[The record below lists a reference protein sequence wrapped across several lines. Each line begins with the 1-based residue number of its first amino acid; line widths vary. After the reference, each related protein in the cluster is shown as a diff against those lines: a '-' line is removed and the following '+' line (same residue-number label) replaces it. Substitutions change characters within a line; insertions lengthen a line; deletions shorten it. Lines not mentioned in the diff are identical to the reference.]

1 MSAKEQIS
9 NEDLWILVENFI
21 KERGLVKL
29 HLDSYNEFIKK
40 GIQQIVDEVKR
51 IEVKVGGVSIPGFY
65 IELGKVEIGEPRI
78 KESKGYNV
86 KITPN
91 ECRLRGLTYSAPI
104 YLEMELYKDGSPIA
118 KEKIEIG
125 DIPIM
130 VKSEKCY
137 LSKLSREELIQ
148 LGEDPDDPGG
158 YFIIN
163 GTERVIVA
171 QEDLAEN
178 RILIDESPRS
188 SSATHIAKVISAIP
202 GQRSS
207 VTVER
212 SKEGVLYV
220 TFPAVPGR
228 VPLFIVL
235 RALGLKTD
243 QEITEAISRDPSIQV
258 QLYPSFLEMEKI
270 PTPEVAIEY
279 IGNRVAHGRP
289 RDKRMEAA
297 EAVLDRNLLPHLGT
311 TKEARIKKAY
321 YLAQMA
327 NAVIEADLGLRPI
340 DDKDHYKNK
349 RLKLA
354 GDLLAVLFRSVFNS
368 FVKDVS
374 YQLEKLSEKRRE
386 EIELSLLVR
395 SDIIT
400 EKIMYALATGNWIGG
415 KTGVSQLLD
424 RTNYLSTLSHLRR
437 VVSPLSRTQPHF
449 EARDLHPTQWG
460 RICPVETPEGP
471 NCGLVKNLALLAII
485 SVGGYREE
493 VKNFLLNNQKLT
505 TKVIGG
511 KDYAN
516 VYIDGELIGRTESPE
531 KFVENIRRLRRKR
544 VFPPELS
551 IVYYEKPT
559 IKEIHINTDAGR
571 ILRPLLIVE
580 NGKIKLTKQH
590 IEGIRKGELSWSDL
604 VGEVIEYLD
613 AEEEENAYIA
623 IDYRNVSKEHTHAEL
638 PPATI
643 FGLVASVIPYA
654 NHNHSPRNTF
664 EAAMGK
670 QALGFPFSNPFRRAD
685 SRSHLLHYPQV
696 PLVVTKTMKI
706 SGVLKRPFGQ
716 NMVVAVLSY
725 TGYNIQDAVIINKS
739 SVDRGLARSTFFR
752 LYEAEEHRYPG
763 GAQDSIEIP
772 KPGIK
777 GYYAH
782 EFYAK
787 LDEDGVIIPET
798 EVKGGEVLI
807 GKTSPPRFLEE
818 FKEVESERQRRDTS
832 VMLRHEEK
840 GIVDTVIMTN
850 TIDDNV
856 LVRVKVR
863 DNRIAE
869 IGDKFASRHG
879 QKGVIGIL
887 LNQEDLPFTESGIV
901 PDLIINPHAIPSR
914 MTIGQLLESIAGK
927 YAALAGEFV
936 DATPFEGKDEKSIR
950 EALEKLG
957 FRSTG
962 KEVMYNGITGEKMI
976 AEVFIGIVYY
986 QKLHHM
992 VSDKMH
998 ARARGPVQILTRQ
1011 PTEGR
1016 AREGGLRFGEMERDC
1031 LIAYGASSILQDVLL
1046 EMSDPTYIYVC
1057 KKCYTMAYFDSKR
1070 NSFYCHMD
1078 GEIQDVAKVKV
1089 AYAFKLLLQELMS
1102 MCIYPRL
1109 VVEEK
1114 IRRWS

>member
-1 MSAKEQIS
+1 MPMKEEIN
-9 NEDLWILVENFI
+9 NEDLWILVESFI
-21 KERGLVKL
+21 RERGLVRL

-40 GIQQIVDEVKR
+40 GLQQIIDEVKR
-51 IEVKVGGVSIPGFY
+51 IEVKVAGVSIPGFY
-65 IELGKVEIGEPRI
+65 IELGKVEVGEPRI
-78 KESKGYNV
+78 KEAKGFNIKV
-86 KITPN
+86 TPN

-104 YLEMELYKDGSPIA
+104 YLEMELYKDGNPIG

-125 DIPIM
+125 DIPVM
-130 VKSEKCY
+130 VKSEKCS
-137 LSKLSREELIQ
+137 LSKLNREELVQ
-148 LGEDPDDPGG
+148 AGEDPDDPGG

-178 RILIDESPRS
+178 RILLDVSQRS
-188 SSATHIAKVISAIP
+188 SSATHVAKVISAIP

-212 SKEGVLYV
+212 SKEGILYI

-228 VPLFIVL
+228 IPLFIVL

-243 QEITEAISRDPSIQV
+243 QEISEAISHEPVILS
-258 QLYPSFLEMEKI
+258 QLYPSFIEMEKV
-270 PTPEVAIEY
+270 PTPEAAIEY

-289 RDKRMEAA
+289 REKRIEAA
-297 EAVLDRNLLPHLGT
+297 ELVLDRNLLPHLGT
-311 TKEARIKKAY
+311 TKEARLKKAY

-327 NAVIEADLGLRPI
+327 NAVIEADLGMRPL

-354 GDLLAVLFRSVFNS
+354 GDLLAILFRSVFNS
-368 FVKDVS
+368 FVKDVV

-400 EKIMYALATGNWIGG
+400 EKIMYALATGNWVGG

-471 NCGLVKNLALLAII
+471 NCGLVKNLALLATV
-485 SVGGYREE
+485 SVGGYRDE
-493 VKNFLLNNQKLT
+493 VKSILLNNLKIT
-505 TKVIGG
+505 TKATRD

-516 VYIDGELIGRTESPE
+516 IYLDGELIGRYEFPE
-531 KFVENIRRLRRKR
+531 KLVENIRKLRRKR
-544 VFPPELS
+544 IFPYELS

-559 IKEIHINTDAGR
+559 VKEIHINTDAGR
-571 ILRPLLIVE
+571 ILRPVLIVE
-580 NGKIKLTKQH
+580 EGKIKLKKEH
-590 IEGIRKGELSWSDL
+590 IEKIKSGELTWSDL
-604 VGEVIEYLD
+604 LGDVIEYLD

-623 IDYRNVSKEHTHAEL
+623 VDYKNVTTEHTHAEL

-643 FGLVASVIPYA
+643 LGLVASVIPYA
-654 NHNHSPRNTF
+654 DHNHSPRNTF

-685 SRSHLLHYPQV
+685 SRAHLLHYPQI
-696 PLVVTKTMKI
+696 PLVITKTMKI
-706 SGVLKRPFGQ
+706 SGVLRRPFGQ

-725 TGYNIQDAVIINKS
+725 TGYNIQDAIIINKS

-763 GAQDSIEIP
+763 GTHDSIEIP
-772 KPGIK
+772 QPGIK

-787 LDEDGVIIPET
+787 LDEDGVIIPEL

-818 FKEVESERQRRDTS
+818 FKEVEPRLQRRDTS

-850 TIDDNV
+850 TTDDNV
-856 LVRVKVR
+856 FVRVKVR

-887 LNQEDLPFTESGIV
+887 LNQEDMPFTESGIV

-927 YAALAGEFV
+927 YAALSGHIV
-936 DATPFEGKDEKSIR
+936 DGTPFEGVNEKTLR
-950 EALEKLG
+950 EELEKYG
-957 FRSTG
+957 FKSTG
-962 KEVMYNGITGEKMI
+962 KEIMYNGLTGEKMV

-992 VSDKMH
+992 VSDKIH

-1057 KKCYTMAYFDSKR
+1057 KKCYSMAYFDSKK
-1070 NSFYCHMD
+1070 NSFNCHFC
-1078 GEIQDVAKVKV
+1078 GYHQDIAKVKV

-1109 VVEEK
+1109 IVEEK
-1114 IRRWS
+1114 IKRWA

>member
-1 MSAKEQIS
+1 MPMKEEIN
-9 NEDLWILVENFI
+9 NEDLWILVESFI
-21 KERGLVKL
+21 RERGLVRL

-40 GIQQIVDEVKR
+40 GLQQIIDEVKR
-51 IEVKVGGVSIPGFY
+51 IEVKVAGVSIPGFY
-65 IELGKVEIGEPRI
+65 IELGKVEVGEPRI
-78 KESKGYNV
+78 KEAKGFNIKV
-86 KITPN
+86 TPN

-104 YLEMELYKDGSPIA
+104 YLEMELYKDGNPIG

-125 DIPIM
+125 DIPVM
-130 VKSEKCY
+130 VKSEKCS
-137 LSKLSREELIQ
+137 LSKLNREELVQ
-148 LGEDPDDPGG
+148 AGEDPDDPGG

-178 RILIDESPRS
+178 RILLDVSQRS
-188 SSATHIAKVISAIP
+188 SSATHVAKVISAIP

-212 SKEGVLYV
+212 SKEGILYI

-228 VPLFIVL
+228 IPLFIVL

-243 QEITEAISRDPSIQV
+243 QEISEAISHEPVILS
-258 QLYPSFLEMEKI
+258 QLYPSFIEMEKV
-270 PTPEVAIEY
+270 PTPEAAIEY

-289 RDKRMEAA
+289 REKRIEAA
-297 EAVLDRNLLPHLGT
+297 ELVLDRNLLPHLGT
-311 TKEARIKKAY
+311 TKEARLKKAY

-327 NAVIEADLGLRPI
+327 NAVIEADLGMRPL

-354 GDLLAVLFRSVFNS
+354 GDLLAILFRSVFNS
-368 FVKDVS
+368 FVKDVA

-400 EKIMYALATGNWIGG
+400 EKIMYALATGNWVGG

-471 NCGLVKNLALLAII
+471 NCGLVKNLALLATV
-485 SVGGYREE
+485 SVGGYRDE
-493 VKNFLLNNQKLT
+493 VKSILLNNLKIT
-505 TKVIGG
+505 TKATRD

-516 VYIDGELIGRTESPE
+516 IYLDGELIGRYEFPE
-531 KFVENIRRLRRKR
+531 KLVENIRKLRRKR
-544 VFPPELS
+544 IFPYELS

-559 IKEIHINTDAGR
+559 VKEIHINTDAGR
-571 ILRPLLIVE
+571 ILRPVLIVE
-580 NGKIKLTKQH
+580 EGKIKLKKEH
-590 IEGIRKGELSWSDL
+590 IEKIKSGELTWSDL
-604 VGEVIEYLD
+604 LGDVIEYLD

-623 IDYRNVSKEHTHAEL
+623 VDYKNVTTEHTHAEL

-643 FGLVASVIPYA
+643 LGLVASVIPYA
-654 NHNHSPRNTF
+654 DHNHSPRNTF

-685 SRSHLLHYPQV
+685 SRAHLLHYPQI
-696 PLVVTKTMKI
+696 PLVITKTMKI
-706 SGVLKRPFGQ
+706 SGVLRRPFGQ

-725 TGYNIQDAVIINKS
+725 TGYNIQDAIIINKS

-763 GAQDSIEIP
+763 GTHDSIEIP
-772 KPGIK
+772 QPGIK

-787 LDEDGVIIPET
+787 LDEDGVIIPEL

-818 FKEVESERQRRDTS
+818 FKEVEPRLQRRDTS

-850 TIDDNV
+850 TTDDNV
-856 LVRVKVR
+856 FVRVKVR

-887 LNQEDLPFTESGIV
+887 LNQEDMPFTESGIV

-927 YAALAGEFV
+927 YAALSGHIV
-936 DATPFEGKDEKSIR
+936 DGTPFEGVNEKTLR
-950 EALEKLG
+950 EELEKYG
-957 FRSTG
+957 FKSTG
-962 KEVMYNGITGEKMI
+962 KEIMYNGLTGEKMV

-992 VSDKMH
+992 VSDKIH

-1057 KKCYTMAYFDSKR
+1057 KKCYSMAYFDSKK
-1070 NSFYCHMD
+1070 NSFNCHFC
-1078 GEIQDVAKVKV
+1078 GYHQDIAKVKV

-1109 VVEEK
+1109 IVEEK
-1114 IRRWS
+1114 IKRWA

>member
-1 MSAKEQIS
+1 MPMKEEIN
-9 NEDLWILVENFI
+9 NEDLWILVESFI
-21 KERGLVKL
+21 RERGLVRL

-40 GIQQIVDEVKR
+40 GLQQIIDEVKR
-51 IEVKVGGVSIPGFY
+51 IEVKVAGVSIPGFY
-65 IELGKVEIGEPRI
+65 IELGKVEVGEPRI
-78 KESKGYNV
+78 KEAKGFNIKV
-86 KITPN
+86 TPN

-104 YLEMELYKDGSPIA
+104 YLEMELYKDGNPIG

-125 DIPIM
+125 DIPVM
-130 VKSEKCY
+130 VKSEKCS
-137 LSKLSREELIQ
+137 LSKLNREELIQ
-148 LGEDPDDPGG
+148 AGEDPDDPGG

-178 RILIDESPRS
+178 RILLDVSQRS
-188 SSATHIAKVISAIP
+188 SSATHVAKVISAIP

-212 SKEGVLYV
+212 SKEGILYV

-228 VPLFIVL
+228 IPLFIVL

-243 QEITEAISRDPSIQV
+243 QEISEAISHEPVILS
-258 QLYPSFLEMEKI
+258 QLYPSFIEMEKV
-270 PTPEVAIEY
+270 PTPEAAIEY

-289 RDKRMEAA
+289 REKRIEAA
-297 EAVLDRNLLPHLGT
+297 ELVLDRNLLPHLGT
-311 TKEARIKKAY
+311 TKEARLKKAY

-327 NAVIEADLGLRPI
+327 NAVIEADLGMRPL

-354 GDLLAVLFRSVFNS
+354 GDLLAILFRSVFNS
-368 FVKDVS
+368 FVKDVA

-400 EKIMYALATGNWIGG
+400 EKIMYALATGNWVGG

-471 NCGLVKNLALLAII
+471 NCGLVKNLALLATV
-485 SVGGYREE
+485 SVGGYRDE
-493 VKNFLLNNQKLT
+493 VKSILLNNLKIT
-505 TKVIGG
+505 TKATRD
-511 KDYAN
+511 KNYAN
-516 VYIDGELIGRTESPE
+516 IYLDGELIGRYEFPE
-531 KFVENIRRLRRKR
+531 KLVENIRKLRRKR
-544 VFPPELS
+544 IFPYELS

-559 IKEIHINTDAGR
+559 VKEIHINTDAGR
-571 ILRPLLIVE
+571 ILRPVLIVE
-580 NGKIKLTKQH
+580 EGKIKLTKEH
-590 IEGIRKGELSWSDL
+590 IEKIKSGELTWSDL
-604 VGEVIEYLD
+604 LGDVIEYLD

-623 IDYRNVSKEHTHAEL
+623 VDYKNVTTEHTHAEL

-643 FGLVASVIPYA
+643 LGLVASVIPYA
-654 NHNHSPRNTF
+654 DHNHSPRNTF

-685 SRSHLLHYPQV
+685 SRAHLLHYPQI
-696 PLVVTKTMKI
+696 PLVITKTMKI
-706 SGVLKRPFGQ
+706 SGVLRRPFGQ

-725 TGYNIQDAVIINKS
+725 TGYNIQDAIIINKS

-763 GAQDSIEIP
+763 GTHDSIEIP
-772 KPGIK
+772 QPGIK

-787 LDEDGVIIPET
+787 LDEDGVIIPEL

-818 FKEVESERQRRDTS
+818 FKEVEPRLQRRDTS

-850 TIDDNV
+850 TTDDNV
-856 LVRVKVR
+856 FVRVKVR

-887 LNQEDLPFTESGIV
+887 LNQEDMPFTESGIV

-927 YAALAGEFV
+927 YAALSGHIV
-936 DATPFEGKDEKSIR
+936 DGTPFEGVNEKTLR
-950 EALEKLG
+950 EELEKYG
-957 FRSTG
+957 FKSTG
-962 KEVMYNGITGEKMI
+962 KEIMYNGLTGEKMV

-992 VSDKMH
+992 VSDKIH

-1057 KKCYTMAYFDSKR
+1057 KKCYSMAYFDSKK
-1070 NSFYCHMD
+1070 NSFNCHFC
-1078 GEIQDVAKVKV
+1078 GYHQDIAKVKV

-1109 VVEEK
+1109 IVEEK
-1114 IRRWS
+1114 IKRWA